1 MNNYTISDFISK
13 LNIARRGRLKTIIVR
28 PSRMVFE
35 LLKIFENLGIIRGYY
50 IIDENCVEIMLKYQY
65 SKCVFTNI
73 KVVSTPSRR
82 LYANLL
88 KLYKIKDRYPSEIFI
103 LSTCYGLKLDIDCIK
118 DRQGGLILLKIAV

>member
-50 IIDENCVEIMLKYQY
+50 IIDESCVEIMLKYQH

-88 KLYKIKDRYPSEIFI
+88 KLYKIKDRHPSEIFI
-103 LSTCYGLKLDIDCIK
+103 LSTCYGLKLDIDCLK
-118 DRQGGLILLKIAV
+118 DRQGGLILLRIAV